1 MKNYIKLLPCAMIL
15 SLAACAKSPESIAP
29 AFVSSHTYT
38 SLDCGQLALEATNL
52 DQALNQV
59 SGQQKKARRNDTLGV
74 LLLGLPVSTFT
85 GGNVSEQVA
94 SVKGHREAVRK
105 ELIAKKC

>member
-1 MKNYIKLLPCAMIL
+1 MKKYTKFASIVLVLG
-15 SLAACAKSPESIAP
+15 LAACAKPPESIAP
-29 AFVSSHTYT
+29 AFVSQHTYT
-38 SLDCGQLALEATNL
+38 ALDCGQLTLEATNL

-85 GGNVSEQVA
+85 GGNVAQQVA
-94 SVKGHREAVRK
+94 NVKGHREAERR
-105 ELIAKKC
+105 ELIVKKC